1 LKTPALYVKIYKN
14 YTIII
19 PERENKMIKVAPSL
33 LSADFSDL
41 KTDLARLK
49 AGGADYVHMDIMDGH
64 FVSNITFGYD
74 QLKMMKKVSDIPF
87 DTHLMIEN
95 PDKYIENFAQSSDII
110 TVHAEACVHL
120 DRTIQLIH
128 SCGCKAGVALC
139 PSTDENVLK
148 YVIDKIDLALVMS
161 VNPGFGGQKFIHSV
175 IPKITRIKEMLGG
188 REILIEVDGG
198 INDKTAPLVV
208 EAGANL
214 LVAGS
219 YVFGGDITEKIRTL
233 REVK

>member
-1 LKTPALYVKIYKN
+1 
-14 YTIII
+14 
-19 PERENKMIKVAPSL
+19 MIKVSPSL

-41 KTDLARLK
+41 KTDLARLS
-49 AGGADYVHMDIMDGH
+49 AAGADYVHMDIMDGH

-74 QLKMMKKVSDIPF
+74 QLKMMKKVCDIPF

-95 PDKYIENFAQSSDII
+95 PDKYIEKFAESSEII
-110 TVHAEACVHL
+110 TVHAEACIHL

-128 SCGCKAGVALC
+128 SLGCKAGVALC
-139 PSTDENVLK
+139 PATDENVLK

-161 VNPGFGGQKFIHSV
+161 VNPGFGGQSFIESV
-175 IPKITRIKEMLGG
+175 VPKITRIREMLGG
-188 REILIEVDGG
+188 RECLIEVDGG
-198 INDKTAPLVV
+198 INAKTGKIVV
-208 EAGANL
+208 DAGADL

-219 YVFGGDITEKIRTL
+219 YVFGGDIKERIDSL

>member
-1 LKTPALYVKIYKN
+1 
-14 YTIII
+14 
-19 PERENKMIKVAPSL
+19 MIKVAPSL

-49 AGGADYVHMDIMDGH
+49 VGGADYVHMDIMDGH

-95 PDKYIENFAQSSDII
+95 PDRYIENFAQSSDII

-128 SCGCKAGVALC
+128 SFGCKAGVALC
-139 PSTDENVLK
+139 PATDENVLK

-161 VNPGFGGQKFIHSV
+161 VNPGLRSLQGQ
-175 IPKITRIKEMLGG
+175 G
-188 REILIEVDGG
+188 R
-198 INDKTAPLVV
+198 
-208 EAGANL
+208 
-214 LVAGS
+214 S
-219 YVFGGDITEKIRTL
+219 CR
-233 REVK
+233 

>member
-1 LKTPALYVKIYKN
+1 
-14 YTIII
+14 
-19 PERENKMIKVAPSL
+19 MIKVSPSL

-41 KTDLARLK
+41 KTDLAKL
-49 AGGADYVHMDIMDGH
+49 AQAGADYVHMDIMDGH
-64 FVSNITFGYD
+64 FVNNITFGYD
-74 QLKMMKKVSDIPF
+74 QLKMMKKVCDIPF

-95 PDKYIENFAQSSDII
+95 PDKYIEKFAESSDII
-110 TVHAEACVHL
+110 TVHAEACIHL

-161 VNPGFGGQKFIHSV
+161 VNPGFGGQSFIESV
-175 IPKITRIKEMLGG
+175 VPKITRIKEMLGG
-188 REILIEVDGG
+188 RDCLIEVDGG
-198 INDKTAPLVV
+198 INAKTAKTVV
-208 EAGANL
+208 DAGANL

-219 YVFGGDITEKIRTL
+219 YVFGGDIKERIDSL

>member
-1 LKTPALYVKIYKN
+1 
-14 YTIII
+14 
-19 PERENKMIKVAPSL
+19 MIKVSPSL

-41 KTDLARLK
+41 KTDLNRLSL
-49 AGGADYVHMDIMDGH
+49 AGADYVHMDIMDGH
-64 FVSNITFGYD
+64 FVNNITFGYD
-74 QLKMMKKVSDIPF
+74 QLKMMKKVCDVPF

-95 PDKYIENFAQSSDII
+95 PDKYIEKFAESSDII
-110 TVHAEACVHL
+110 TVHAEACIHL

-139 PSTDENVLK
+139 PSTDESVLK

-161 VNPGFGGQKFIHSV
+161 VNPGFGGQSFIEAV
-175 IPKITRIKEMLGG
+175 VPKITRIKEMLGG
-188 REILIEVDGG
+188 RECLIEVDGG
-198 INDKTAPLVV
+198 INAKTGKIVA

-219 YVFGGDITEKIRTL
+219 YVFGGDIKERIDSL
-233 REVK
+233 REVM

>member
-1 LKTPALYVKIYKN
+1 
-14 YTIII
+14 
-19 PERENKMIKVAPSL
+19 MIKVSPSL

-41 KTDLARLK
+41 KTDLARLSQ
-49 AGGADYVHMDIMDGH
+49 AGADYVHMDIMDGH
-64 FVSNITFGYD
+64 FVNNITFGYD
-74 QLKMMKKVSDIPF
+74 QLKMMKKVCDIPF

-95 PDKYIENFAQSSDII
+95 PDKYIEKFAESSDII
-110 TVHAEACVHL
+110 TVHAEACIHL

-161 VNPGFGGQKFIHSV
+161 VNPGFGGQSFISSV
-175 IPKITRIKEMLGG
+175 VPKITRIKEMLGG
-188 REILIEVDGG
+188 RECFIEVDGG
-198 INDKTAPLVV
+198 INPDTAKTVV
-208 EAGANL
+208 DAGANL

-219 YVFGGDITEKIRTL
+219 YVFGGDIKERIDSL

>member
-1 LKTPALYVKIYKN
+1 
-14 YTIII
+14 
-19 PERENKMIKVAPSL
+19 MIKVSPSL

-41 KTDLARLK
+41 KTDLARLS
-49 AGGADYVHMDIMDGH
+49 AAGADYVHMDIMDGH

-74 QLKMMKKVSDIPF
+74 QLKMMKKVCDIPF

-95 PDKYIENFAQSSDII
+95 PDKYIEKFAESSEII
-110 TVHAEACVHL
+110 TVHAEACIHL

-128 SCGCKAGVALC
+128 SLGCKAGVALC
-139 PSTDENVLK
+139 PATDENVLK

-161 VNPGFGGQKFIHSV
+161 VNPGFGGQSFIESV
-175 IPKITRIKEMLGG
+175 VPKITRIREMLGG
-188 REILIEVDGG
+188 RECLIEVDGG
-198 INDKTAPLVV
+198 VNAKTGKIVV
-208 EAGANL
+208 DAGADL

-219 YVFGGDITEKIRTL
+219 YVFGGDIKERIDSL

>member
-1 LKTPALYVKIYKN
+1 A
-14 YTIII
+14 
-19 PERENKMIKVAPSL
+19 
-33 LSADFSDL
+33 
-41 KTDLARLK
+41 
-49 AGGADYVHMDIMDGH
+49 
-64 FVSNITFGYD
+64 
-74 QLKMMKKVSDIPF
+74 
-87 DTHLMIEN
+87 
-95 PDKYIENFAQSSDII
+95 
-110 TVHAEACVHL
+110 
-120 DRTIQLIH
+120 
-128 SCGCKAGVALC
+128 
-139 PSTDENVLK
+139 TDENVLK

-175 IPKITRIKEMLGG
+175 IPKIARIKEMLGG

-233 REVK
+233 KEVK